1 MTNIFNIKHDLLL
14 RLYNFGYSYLIRTN
28 RGLLLA
34 CTEKPIKEKD
44 SVCWRVDKEVCP
56 IQDYHLFK
64 EICALNTEPFN
75 IEEFLNGRG
84 FFIND

>member
-14 RLYNFGYSYLIRTN
+14 RLYAFGYSYLIRTN

-34 CTEKPIKEKD
+34 CTEKPIKKKD
-44 SVCWRVDKEVCP
+44 SVCWIVDKEACP

-64 EICALNTEPFN
+64 EVCVLDTEPFN
-75 IEEFLNGRG
+75 IKELLNGRG
-84 FFIND
+84 FL

>member
-56 IQDYHLFK
+56 IQDYHYLRRFV
-64 EICALNTEPFN
+64 F
-75 IEEFLNGRG
+75 
-84 FFIND
+84 

>member
-1 MTNIFNIKHDLLL
+1 MAAIFNIKHDLLL
-14 RLYNFGYSYLIRTN
+14 RLYGVGYNYLIRTN

-34 CTEKPIKEKD
+34 CTEKPIKEKG

-64 EICALNTEPFN
+64 EICVLNTEPFN

-84 FFIND
+84 FL

>member
-1 MTNIFNIKHDLLL
+1 MTNIFNIKHDLLV

-28 RGLLLA
+28 RGLLWA

-44 SVCWRVDKEVCP
+44 SICWRVDKEAYP

-64 EICALNTEPFN
+64 EICVLNTEPFN

-84 FFIND
+84 FL

>member
-1 MTNIFNIKHDLLL
+1 MAAIFNIKHDLLL

-34 CTEKPIKEKD
+34 CIEKPIKEKH
-44 SVCWRVDKEVCP
+44 SVCWIVDEKACP

-64 EICALNTEPFN
+64 EICVLNTEPFN
-75 IEEFLNGRG
+75 IEEVLNVRG
-84 FFIND
+84 LL

>member
-1 MTNIFNIKHDLLL
+1 MTTIFNIKHDLLL

-34 CTEKPIKEKD
+34 CTEKPIKKKD
-44 SVCWRVDKEVCP
+44 TVCWIVDEKACP

-64 EICALNTEPFN
+64 EICVLNTKPFN
-75 IEEFLNGRG
+75 IEEFLNRMG
-84 FFIND
+84 FL

>member
-1 MTNIFNIKHDLLL
+1 MATIFNIKHDLLL
-14 RLYNFGYSYLIRTN
+14 RLYGVGYSYLIRTN

-34 CTEKPIKEKD
+34 CTEKPIKEKG

-64 EICALNTEPFN
+64 EICVLNTEPFN

-84 FFIND
+84 FL